1 MSRRAVAELRETFRP
16 DVIHVHDP
24 GAAAWLYL
32 RTRDVNPRPVAL
44 TVHTTIHHLG
54 DGASNS
60 FGVMV
65 RHADRI
71 VAVSDAVR
79 RELTRSAPERSHD
92 IDVIRPA
99 IPLAAPPSPVPLDP
113 VRLLMVGRLVPQ
125 KGFDVG
131 LHAFARVA
139 ASRSD
144 VDLDVV
150 GSGPEESA
158 LRHLAIALGIGDRV
172 TWHGALRGTALARAF
187 ERATLLLMPSR
198 YEGYPLV
205 ALEAAGHGRVV
216 VATRAA
222 GLDEAI
228 LDGTTGVLVPINDM
242 ETFAGAIEKLLADP
256 PRISDM
262 GHAARHRMTSE
273 HSFER
278 CVAAHEALYRRL
290 VAH

>member
-24 GAAAWLYL
+24 GAAAWLHL

-44 TVHTTIHHLG
+44 TVHTTIHHFG
-54 DGASNS
+54 HGASNS
-60 FGVMV
+60 FRVMV

-79 RELTRSAPERSHD
+79 RELTHSAPERSHD

-99 IPLAAPPSPVPLDP
+99 IPLPAPPSPVPLDP

-172 TWHGALRGTALARAF
+172 TWHGALTGAALARAF

-222 GLDEAI
+222 GLDEAV
-228 LDGTTGVLVPINDM
+228 LDGTTGILC
-242 ETFAGAIEKLLADP
+242 
-256 PRISDM
+256 R
-262 GHAARHRMTSE
+262 
-273 HSFER
+273 
-278 CVAAHEALYRRL
+278 
-290 VAH
+290 